1 MLLPHILWQEHF
13 IWRSPCIVIIFA
25 NLLFVTAAVL
35 FSTALCYIYIAVFK
49 LPPKPVPTA
58 HLQSKNVLQSGLKN
72 IFNFFQKNC
81 WQINWAMIVYRS
93 RVSDKQKEAPLAQL
107 VEHLTLNQGVQG
119 SNPWRRTKGTVFAD
133 IELRGRCF
141 FVVFMW
147 ASGGIRISGRE
158 VMRSKWTE
166 MKMSIIR

>member
-13 IWRSPCIVIIFA
+13 IWRPPCIVIIFV

-119 SNPWRRTKGTVFAD
+119 SNPWRRT
-133 IELRGRCF
+133 IEKHPSWSGAF
-141 FVVFMW
+141 FVLFKSVKKRWHSYVPSLFD
-147 ASGGIRISGRE
+147 
-158 VMRSKWTE
+158 
-166 MKMSIIR
+166 